1 MSSIL
6 VVEREKV
13 IAQIIKDHLGHEGYK
28 VTVVLNGDEAVQCA
42 LRDIPSLVILDV
54 TLLGV
59 DYYRMIIQRL
69 RNHPKCMH
77 IPIIVVSAQTAL
89 SEKIRA
95 YEVGVDSYLTKPLNL
110 AELLAHM
117 RRHLR
122 RMQQSSL
129 SPLTHL
135 PGGIQLECA
144 LEAKIRS
151 RNPWSVL
158 YLDLDNFKA
167 FNDVYGFL
175 AGNDMILLVGN
186 ICQDVVYEC
195 GNVDD
200 FVGHVGGDDFVIM
213 TTPEREKGLCSRIL
227 ARYREESKSLYRRE
241 DLECGSING
250 NDRRGDPFRFPLVT
264 LSIGVVSDRFHC
276 LPHAVDEIGSVAAE
290 AKRRAKQS
298 ANNVSHIWLD
308 DLCSPIR
315 GRRPV
320 SRTVQSPSLLDQ
332 FQRNLFPFSEEDVIA
347 EFK

>member
-13 IAQIIKDHLGHEGYK
+13 ITQIIRDHLGHEGYQ
-28 VTVVLNGDEAVQCA
+28 VTVVINGDGAVQCA
-42 LRDIPSLVILDV
+42 LREIPSLVILDV
-54 TLLGV
+54 TLLEG
-59 DYYRMIIQRL
+59 DCYRIIQRL

-77 IPIIVVSAQTAL
+77 IPIIVISAQASL

-110 AELLAHM
+110 GELFAHM

-122 RMQQSSL
+122 RMQQNSL

-144 LEAKIRS
+144 LDAKIRS
-151 RNPWSVL
+151 RDPWSVL
-158 YLDLDNFKA
+158 YLDLDNFKV

-186 ICQDVVYEC
+186 ICQDVVYEY

-200 FVGHVGGDDFVIM
+200 FVGHVGGDDFVIV
-213 TTPEREKGLCSRIL
+213 TTPECEKFLCGCIL
-227 ARYREESKSLYRRE
+227 ARYKEESKSLYRRE

-250 NDRRGDPFRFPLVT
+250 NDRRGHPFQFPLIT

-276 LPHAVDEIGSVAAE
+276 SRAVDEIGSLTAE

-298 ANNVSHIWLD
+298 SNHISRISLD
-308 DLCSPIR
+308 DWRYPIR
-315 GRRPV
+315 EPRVV
-320 SRTVQSPSLLDQ
+320 SRTAQSSNLLEH
-332 FQRNLFPFSEEDVIA
+332 FQRKLFPFPEEDVIA

>member
-6 VVEREKV
+6 VVEREKA
-13 IAQIIKDHLGHEGYK
+13 IAQVIKDHLGHEGYR
-28 VTVVLNGDEAVQCA
+28 VTVVINGDEAVQCA
-42 LRDIPSLVILDV
+42 LREIPSLVILDV

-59 DYYRMIIQRL
+59 DCYRMIIQRL

-77 IPIIVVSAQTAL
+77 IPIMVISAQASL

-95 YEVGVDSYLTKPLNL
+95 YEVGVDSYLTKPPNL
-110 AELLAHM
+110 EELLAHM

-144 LEAKIRS
+144 LETKIRS
-151 RNPWSVL
+151 RDPWSVL

-186 ICQDVVYEC
+186 ICQDIVYEC
-195 GNVDD
+195 GNIDD
-200 FVGHVGGDDFVIM
+200 FVGHVGGDDFVIV

-227 ARYREESKSLYRRE
+227 ARYKEESKSLYRRE

-250 NDRRGDPFRFPLVT
+250 SDRRGHPFQFPLVT
-264 LSIGVVSDRFHC
+264 LSIGVVGDRFHYSPC
-276 LPHAVDEIGSVAAE
+276 AVDEVSSVAAE

-298 ANNVSHIWLD
+298 SNNISHIWLD
-308 DLCSPIR
+308 DLCYLPR
-315 GRRPV
+315 GRVPASRPA
-320 SRTVQSPSLLDQ
+320 QSSNLLNR
-332 FQRNLFPFSEEDVIA
+332 FQRSLFPFSEENTIA

>member
-6 VVEREKV
+6 VVEYEKG
-13 IAQIIKDHLGHEGYK
+13 ITQIIKEHLGYEGYQ
-28 VTVVLNGDEAVQCA
+28 VTVVLNGNEAVHCA
-42 LRDIPSLVILDV
+42 LREIPSLVILDV
-54 TLLGV
+54 TLLGL
-59 DYYRMIIQRL
+59 DCYRVIQQL

-77 IPIIVVSAQTAL
+77 IPIIVISAYASL

-95 YEVGVDSYLTKPLNL
+95 YEVGVDSYLTKPLNPG
-110 AELLAHM
+110 ELFAHM

-122 RMQQSSL
+122 RIQQSAL

-135 PGGIQLECA
+135 PGGIQLEYA
-144 LEAKIRS
+144 LDAKIHS
-151 RNPWSVL
+151 RDPWSVL

-186 ICQDVVYEC
+186 ICQEVVYEC
-195 GNVDD
+195 GNIDD
-200 FVGHVGGDDFVIM
+200 FVGHVGGDDFVIV
-213 TTPEREKGLCSRIL
+213 TTPERERCLCSRIL
-227 ARYREESKSLYRRE
+227 ERYKEESKVLYRRE

-250 NDRRGDPFRFPLVT
+250 SDRRGYPSQFPLVS

-276 LPHAVDEIGSVAAE
+276 SPCAVNEIGCLAAE

-298 ANNVSHIWLD
+298 SNNISRIWVD
-308 DLCSPIR
+308 DWRYPILEHMPISPMV
-315 GRRPV
+315 RP
-320 SRTVQSPSLLDQ
+320 SNLLDRLQRKVFQ
-332 FQRNLFPFSEEDVIA
+332 FVEKDAIA

>member
-1 MSSIL
+1 
-6 VVEREKV
+6 
-13 IAQIIKDHLGHEGYK
+13 
-28 VTVVLNGDEAVQCA
+28 
-42 LRDIPSLVILDV
+42 
-54 TLLGV
+54 
-59 DYYRMIIQRL
+59 
-69 RNHPKCMH
+69 MH
-77 IPIIVVSAQTAL
+77 IPIIVISSQASL

-110 AELLAHM
+110 GELFAHM

-144 LEAKIRS
+144 LDAKIRS
-151 RNPWSVL
+151 RDPWSVL

-186 ICQDVVYEC
+186 ICQGVVYEY

-200 FVGHVGGDDFVIM
+200 FVGHVGGDDFVIV
-213 TTPEREKGLCSRIL
+213 TTPEREKFLCGRIL
-227 ARYREESKSLYRRE
+227 TRYKEESKALYRRE
-241 DLECGSING
+241 DLECGSIKG
-250 NDRRGDPFRFPLVT
+250 SDRRGHPFHFPLVT

-276 LPHAVDEIGSVAAE
+276 SPHAVDEIGSLAAE

-298 ANNVSHIWLD
+298 SNNLSHIWLED
-308 DLCSPIR
+308 WRYPIR
-315 GRRPV
+315 EPRSA
-320 SRTVQSPSLLDQ
+320 SRKVHSSSLLEH
-332 FQRNLFPFSEEDVIA
+332 FQRKLFPFSEEDALA
-347 EFK
+347 ELK

>member
-13 IAQIIKDHLGHEGYK
+13 IAQIIMDHLGHEGYQ
-28 VTVVLNGDEAVQCA
+28 VTVVLNGDGAVQCA
-42 LRDIPSLVILDV
+42 LREIPSLVILDV
-54 TLLGV
+54 TLLEG
-59 DYYRMIIQRL
+59 DCYRIIQRL

-77 IPIIVVSAQTAL
+77 IPIIVISARASL

-110 AELLAHM
+110 GELFAHM

-144 LEAKIRS
+144 LDAKIRS
-151 RNPWSVL
+151 RDPWSVL

-186 ICQDVVYEC
+186 ICQDVVYEY

-200 FVGHVGGDDFVIM
+200 FVGHVGGDDFVIV
-213 TTPEREKGLCSRIL
+213 TTPEREKFLCGRIL
-227 ARYREESKSLYRRE
+227 ARYKEESKLLYRRE

-250 NDRRGDPFRFPLVT
+250 SDRRGRPFQFPLVT

-276 LPHAVDEIGSVAAE
+276 SPHAVDEIGSVAAE

-298 ANNVSHIWLD
+298 SNNLSHIWLD
-308 DLCSPIR
+308 DWCYPIR
-315 GRRPV
+315 GPRPV
-320 SRTVQSPSLLDQ
+320 SRVAQPSNLLDH
-332 FQRNLFPFSEEDVIA
+332 FQRKLFPFPEEDAIV

>member
-6 VVEREKV
+6 VVEHEKGMAQV
-13 IAQIIKDHLGHEGYK
+13 IKQHLGYEGYQ
-28 VTVVLNGDEAVQCA
+28 VTVVFNGNEAVQCA
-42 LRDIPSLVILDV
+42 LREIPSLVILDV
-54 TLLGV
+54 TLLGI
-59 DYYRMIIQRL
+59 DCYRVIQRL

-77 IPIIVVSAQTAL
+77 IPIIVVSAQASL

-110 AELLAHM
+110 GELFAHM

-122 RMQQSSL
+122 RIQQSTL

-144 LEAKIRS
+144 LDAKIRS
-151 RNPWSVL
+151 RDPWSVL

-186 ICQDVVYEC
+186 ICQEVVYEC
-195 GNVDD
+195 GNIDD
-200 FVGHVGGDDFVIM
+200 FVGHVGGDDFVIV
-213 TTPEREKGLCSRIL
+213 TTPEREKCLCSRIL
-227 ARYREESKSLYRRE
+227 ERYKEESKALYRRE
-241 DLECGSING
+241 DLECGLING
-250 NDRRGDPFRFPLVT
+250 SDRRGYPSQFPLVS
-264 LSIGVVSDRFHC
+264 LSIGVVSDSFHC
-276 LPHAVDEIGSVAAE
+276 SPRAVNEISCLAAE

-298 ANNVSHIWLD
+298 PNNISRIRVD
-308 DLCSPIR
+308 DWCYPIR
-315 GRRPV
+315 EHMPV
-320 SRTVQSPSLLDQ
+320 SPTARPSSLLDRLQRKVFQ
-332 FQRNLFPFSEEDVIA
+332 FVEKDAIA

>member
-13 IAQIIKDHLGHEGYK
+13 IAQIVRDHLGHKGYK

-42 LRDIPSLVILDV
+42 LREIPSLVILDV
-54 TLLGV
+54 ALLGI
-59 DYYRMIIQRL
+59 DCHRIIQRL

-77 IPIIVVSAQTAL
+77 IPIMVISAQASL

-110 AELLAHM
+110 GELLAHM

-129 SPLTHL
+129 SPLTRL

-144 LEAKIRS
+144 LDAKVRS
-151 RNPWSVL
+151 RDPWSVL

-186 ICQDVVYEC
+186 ICQDVVYEY

-200 FVGHVGGDDFVIM
+200 FVGHVGGDDFVIV
-213 TTPEREKGLCSRIL
+213 TTPEREKSLCVRIL
-227 ARYREESKSLYRRE
+227 ARYKEESKSLYRRE

-250 NDRRGDPFRFPLVT
+250 SDRRGHPFQFPLVT

-276 LPHAVDEIGSVAAE
+276 SPCAVDEIGSLAAE
-290 AKRRAKQS
+290 AKRLAKQS
-298 ANNVSHIWLD
+298 SNNLSHIWLD
-308 DLCSPIR
+308 DWRYHIR
-315 GRRPV
+315 EPQPV
-320 SRTVQSPSLLDQ
+320 SRTTQPANLLDH
-332 FQRNLFPFSEEDVIA
+332 FQRQLFPVEEDALA